1 MRHLI
6 STEVSNQGH
15 SMNFEYT
22 GSGEEQKCFMS
33 CQCGWRVEIESFRN
47 SWSVIEVK
55 VRVGK
60 HLKELGIN
68 PENSNSQAIFSF
80 D

>member
-1 MRHLI
+1 MGQLI
-6 STEVSNQGH
+6 PSGMPNQGH
-15 SMNFEYT
+15 SMNFEYD
-22 GSGEEQKCFMS
+22 GAGEAQKCYMS

-47 SWSVIEVK
+47 PWSVTEVK

-60 HLKELGIN
+60 HLEDLGISQ
-68 PENSNSQAIFSF
+68 EGMSNQAIFSF